1 MDSRD
6 IIISPVISEKSMT
19 LMEDNNTYTFEVAR
33 GANKV
38 QIRNA
43 VEEIFNVK
51 VEKVNTMNIRGKNRR
66 LGRNEG
72 KRPDWKKAMVR
83 LAAGDQIEIFEGL

>member
-33 GANKV
+33 EANKV

-83 LAAGDQIEIFEGL
+83 LVAGDQIEIFEGL